1 MLIRIIRF
9 LPPPVLILLAL
20 SFLMGFREYVRNVGG
35 SITADKEQTRC
46 GAPSFDK
53 RQKTR
58 QIF

>member
-35 SITADKEQTRC
+35 SMTARSQTRC